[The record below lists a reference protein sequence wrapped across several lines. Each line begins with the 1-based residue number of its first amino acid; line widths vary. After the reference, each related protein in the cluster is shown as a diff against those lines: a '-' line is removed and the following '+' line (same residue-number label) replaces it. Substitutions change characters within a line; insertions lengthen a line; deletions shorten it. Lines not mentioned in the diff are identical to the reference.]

1 MQIAAG
7 FSNPHIDQMP
17 KLSQVLKGIKVHA
30 ARTGHR
36 SRPRL
41 PITPAVLRK
50 LRDVWFA
57 NPSCFDNLMLWAA
70 ATTTFFSFCRSGEVT
85 VELESNYDPNIHLS
99 FGDLAVDQLPNPSS
113 ISLQL
118 KRSKTDQLMK
128 GVKLVL
134 GRTHDEL
141 CPVSALLSYLARRGA
156 APGPL
161 FLWENRRPLSKSKF
175 VYHIRQALLSAG
187 PPAHLYVGHSFRIG
201 AATMSA
207 SAGVLTP
214 LSRRWDDGTV
224 HLISCTSNSTQH
236 TWQMSLPLWP
246 GVQFD

>member
-1 MQIAAG
+1 
-7 FSNPHIDQMP
+7 MP

-41 PITPAVLRK
+41 PITPAVLCK
-50 LRDVWFA
+50 LRDVWLA

-70 ATTTFFSFCRSGEVT
+70 VTTFFCRLGEVT
-85 VELESNYDPNIHLS
+85 VELESNYDPDIHLS

-118 KRSKTDQLMK
+118 KQSKTDQLMK

-134 GRTHDEL
+134 GRTHGESS
-141 CPVSALLSYLARRGA
+141 PVSALLSYLARRGTA
-156 APGPL
+156 LGPL

-175 VYHIRQALLSAG
+175 VYHVRQALVFL
-187 PPAHLYVGHSFRIG
+187 HIF
-201 AATMSA
+201 M
-207 SAGVLTP
+207 
-214 LSRRWDDGTV
+214 
-224 HLISCTSNSTQH
+224 
-236 TWQMSLPLWP
+236 
-246 GVQFD
+246 